1 MAIVWSLFNKN
12 TLTDLYIGHYAF
24 MWEYMWPQK
33 KMAQGNKIECGNF
46 FLRKLE
52 FINLENSETE

>member
-24 MWEYMWPQK
+24 MWEYMSPQK
-33 KMAQGNKIECGNF
+33 KMAQGDKIECGNF
-46 FLRKLE
+46 FSSQAWVHK
-52 FINLENSETE
+52 SWK